1 MDQKRLFFAVSLFP
15 FTFFSN
21 TPFNKYRLGKDSGKY
36 TEELISPILSCLAD
50 SDSRVSSSLFNTR
63 QITIG
68 TELGTYVLWISRS
81 LLDLDLVLIFRLW

>member
-1 MDQKRLFFAVSLFP
+1 MLFCYDNELKIIVVTLCNSFNEGSVKMLVGILF
-15 FTFFSN
+15 N
-21 TPFNKYRLGKDSGKY
+21 AYRLGKDSGKY

-68 TELGTYVLWISRS
+68 TELASYGL
-81 LLDLDLVLIFRLW
+81 